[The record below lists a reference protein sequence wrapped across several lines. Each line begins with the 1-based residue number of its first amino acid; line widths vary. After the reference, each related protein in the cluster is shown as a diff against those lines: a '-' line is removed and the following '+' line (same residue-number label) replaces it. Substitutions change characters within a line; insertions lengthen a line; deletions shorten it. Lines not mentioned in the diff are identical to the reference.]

1 MYFSNMKT
9 YTLEI
14 PEAANEE
21 LVADILAALHKQRL
35 IEYVE
40 APAPDNPAL
49 LSPFVIEQDVLAAR
63 QQAGISLAQARVR
76 FGP

>member
-1 MYFSNMKT
+1 MKT
-9 YTLEI
+9 YTLAV

-35 IEYVE
+35 IAYVE

-49 LSPFVIEQDVLAAR
+49 LSAFAIEQDIVAAR
-63 QQAGISLAQARVR
+63 QQAGVSLSEARAR
-76 FGP
+76 FGL